1 MKRDPLWRN
10 QAELNELVSTRLILD
25 PYMQLV
31 VTDHGVRT
39 KCMEMYIIP
48 ALEKTY
54 RVNLREMEPEE
65 RVRMAVLLMERGMVG
80 DGSGGGAGGVV
91 EQERTWSL
99 GVPEKE
105 EEFMAWMND
114 ERTGKPVRLKD
125 RDQMPLMRGN
135 RPVGRGKQDKSTK
148 NEN

>member
-1 MKRDPLWRN
+1 
-10 QAELNELVSTRLILD
+10 
-25 PYMQLV
+25 
-31 VTDHGVRT
+31 
-39 KCMEMYIIP
+39 MEMYIIP

-54 RVNLREMEPEE
+54 RVNLREMGPDE

-80 DGSGGGAGGVV
+80 NGRGSGAREVL

-114 ERTGKPVRLKD
+114 ETTGKPVPLKGREG
-125 RDQMPLMRGN
+125 RDQLPPMRGK
-135 RPVGRGKQDKSTK
+135 RPVGRGKQDKSTEK
-148 NEN
+148 DN